1 VTYDRFQRDS
11 VAEVGGMGQWR
22 NVRSDADGILNLPST
37 KDAAS
42 ESMLRA
48 A

>member
-1 VTYDRFQRDS
+1 MD
-11 VAEVGGMGQWR
+11 QWR
-22 NVRSDADGILNLPST
+22 NVRSDADGILNLSSHE
-37 KDAAS
+37 DAAA